1 MIEKIKETF
10 IKDSVK
16 DLEAIEDLVSNVEGT
31 LEECIIEKVFTT
43 THNIKGTAPML
54 GIEGLDYIV
63 KPIELVFNGL
73 RNGTIPVTQDI
84 VSNTQKL
91 IPVIKSELL
100 SNHKH
105 QVDSNDVDKSLRFF
119 DSLITKNA

>member
-16 DLEAIEDLVSNVEGT
+16 DLEIIENLVKEKKGE
-31 LEECIIEKVFTT
+31 LEDCIIEKVFAI

-54 GIEGLDYIV
+54 GIESVDHIV
-63 KPIELVFNGL
+63 KPMELVFSGL
-73 RNGTIPVTQDI
+73 RDGSIASSSEI
-84 VSNTQKL
+84 ISNTQKL

-100 SNHKH
+100 QTQQH
-105 QVDSNDVDKSLRFF
+105 QIDKNDVNDTLRFF